1 MTMRRIASGH
11 QRGPLSQSRVFA
23 MDADRV
29 LSLLKAMI
37 IAAALLMALAALNQS
52 EVKTTLLGANQSM
65 AADQTELVT
74 R

>member
-1 MTMRRIASGH
+1 MTMRRFASGH
-11 QRGPLSQSRVFA
+11 HRGPFGHSRVFA

-37 IAAALLMALAALNQS
+37 LAAALLMALAALDQT
-52 EVKTTLLGANQSM
+52 EVKTGLLGANETM
-65 AADQTELVT
+65 AADQVDTVT